1 MKLVAKRSLDGDW
14 YLIVKPGNSMFGF
27 GKMKKNVFKHLVLL
41 KNMVLINHAS
51 LEEQIPHL
59 AI

>member
-1 MKLVAKRSLDGDW
+1 
-14 YLIVKPGNSMFGF
+14 MFGF
-27 GKMKKNVFKHLVLL
+27 GKMKKNVLKHLVLL
-41 KNMVLINHAS
+41 KNMVLIDHAS